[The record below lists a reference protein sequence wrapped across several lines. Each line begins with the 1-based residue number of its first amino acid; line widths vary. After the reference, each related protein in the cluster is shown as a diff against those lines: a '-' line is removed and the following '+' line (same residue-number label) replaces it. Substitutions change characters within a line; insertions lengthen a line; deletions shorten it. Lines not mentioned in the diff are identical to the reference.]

1 MTVTFNP
8 SHPIWCAGCGHFG
21 VKNAMV
27 NALEKLEIPAHET
40 MVLAGI
46 GCSVTVQNNISA
58 YGYHALHG
66 RVLPT
71 ALGVKLANPNLMVI
85 AAGGDGDG
93 YAIGAEHL
101 VHSFKRNPSVVYVLM
116 NNGIYG
122 LTKGQR
128 SPTATQLD
136 LTTEK
141 ALDGI
146 SLGLSIPGSTFLARG
161 YSGASDQ
168 LNSIMESAFMHAKL
182 GRGFAFVE
190 VMSPCVTYNYTY
202 AEWSAK
208 VSDVTAQDGYD
219 RTNRIKAFTTVFQC
233 AVDNRI
239 PTGIIFENTN
249 GPTFDGAW
257 RRNGSKAPA
266 LIDTS
271 VALHKDSYSK
281 IMDNYAF

>member
-1 MTVTFNP
+1 MAYHDP
-8 SHPIWCAGCGHFG
+8 GASHF
-21 VKNAMV
+21 
-27 NALEKLEIPAHET
+27 EDQYR
-40 MVLAGI
+40 
-46 GCSVTVQNNISA
+46 S
-58 YGYHALHG
+58 
-66 RVLPT
+66 RVL
-71 ALGVKLANPNLMVI
+71 G
-85 AAGGDGDG
+85 
-93 YAIGAEHL
+93 
-101 VHSFKRNPSVVYVLM
+101 NPSVVYVLM

-136 LTTEK
+136 RTTEK
-141 ALDGI
+141 TLDGI

-168 LNSIMESAFMHAKL
+168 LNSIMESAFMHVKL

-190 VMSPCVTYNYTY
+190 VMSPCVTYNDTY

-208 VSDVTAQDGYD
+208 VSDVTARDGYD
-219 RTNRIKAFTTVFQC
+219 RTNRIEAFTRVFQC
-233 AVDNRI
+233 AADNRI

-257 RRNGSKAPA
+257 RRNGSEAPA

-271 VALHKDSYSK
+271 VALHKDNYSK